1 MIQITNANAYQ
12 SFFLKL
18 DGYSATTITNV
29 RVSFTNQLTGKKT
42 SFGSVTPLTTNGR
55 YQNIQVIPPAAPHE
69 MVEGLY
75 MAEIKNNDN
84 TVTYAT
90 RLAFVSSVPAF
101 KEAQFAAYEEQ
112 DTETYNVYVK

>member
-12 SFFLKL
+12 SFALNL
-18 DGYSATTITNV
+18 DGYSATTLTNV
-29 RVSFTNQLTGKKT
+29 RVYFTNQLTGKKT
-42 SFGSVTPLTTNGR
+42 NLGSVTPLKTNGR
-55 YQNIQVIPPAAPHE
+55 YQLIQVTPPAAPEE

-75 MAEIKNNDN
+75 MVEIKNTEN

-101 KEAQFAAYEEQ
+101 KEAQFEAYEEQ
-112 DTETYNVYVK
+112 DTEAYNVYVK